1 MLSFLTTDHPS
12 DVVPM
17 LKPSLRAKGLHVG
30 RWRLVRMDE
39 DEDEPET
46 QQVPTSPTKATT
58 NGRTSPVKPTSPSN
72 TTHHQLQKKRK
83 HPKVVITELLEP
95 GENTPKYEFEME
107 LTLKETQRGRWN
119 KLDLDHYASINLAT
133 GEALGLSLKHQKPF
147 YFSK

>member
-1 MLSFLTTDHPS
+1 
-12 DVVPM
+12 M
-17 LKPSLRAKGLHVG
+17 LKPSLRAKGLHIG

-46 QQVPTSPTKATT
+46 AAPSSPTKATT
-58 NGRTSPVKPTSPSN
+58 NGRTSPVKPTGPTK
-72 TTHHQLQKKRK
+72 TTRNQPQKKRK